1 MDSEKQRSGTGRL
14 ILLMILLGLVLVTS
28 FVALRKFF
36 EIKEVPLPDVI
47 GLDLRDAIRVLHLA
61 QLKVS
66 TYPESVP
73 KAGINQVTSQSPFP
87 NSVLRP
93 GRRVSLGVN
102 TPREAFP
109 VPSVVGLDLDEAKRV
124 TIVVNMEISEVNY
137 GFSELPIG
145 RIISQVPK
153 AGESLNGL
161 EGLSLNVSR
170 GRAQTVVS
178 VPDLRGTTIELAVNG
193 LKDIG
198 FRRIETVPSLL
209 SLGQAGLVQSQR
221 PQAGVEVTTSTP
233 IMLSYSLSGDQI
245 VRIPSLQGLD
255 LRQAELLI
263 RGAGLVL
270 GKVNFVDEVDEPP
283 NILLW
288 EPVGHTIV
296 GSMVSLVVNRDQ
308 RGSTGNS
315 IQLGE
320 GIFSKDERNPMM
332 SPGPIGELYQSYLTQ
347 SSSDLIRN
355 FIYDLLSQ
363 MLVGYALL
371 LIVALMV
378 ERWFRLRLRSLETP
392 RYKRLLMVGFT
403 RLGAPN
409 VLICPPRE

>member
-1 MDSEKQRSGTGRL
+1 MSSVLDSEKQRSGTGRL

-320 GIFSKDERNPMM
+320 GIFQQGREESNDESRADRRVV
-332 SPGPIGELYQSYLTQ
+332 PIIFDSVKLGFNQE
-347 SSSDLIRN
+347 
-355 FIYDLLSQ
+355 FH
-363 MLVGYALL
+363 
-371 LIVALMV
+371 
-378 ERWFRLRLRSLETP
+378 LRLVVSDAGGLRTVIDRRVNGGEVVSTKVTVFGDAEIQTFIDGRFYQAWSP
-392 RYKRLLMVGFT
+392 
-403 RLGAPN
+403 
-409 VLICPPRE
+409 